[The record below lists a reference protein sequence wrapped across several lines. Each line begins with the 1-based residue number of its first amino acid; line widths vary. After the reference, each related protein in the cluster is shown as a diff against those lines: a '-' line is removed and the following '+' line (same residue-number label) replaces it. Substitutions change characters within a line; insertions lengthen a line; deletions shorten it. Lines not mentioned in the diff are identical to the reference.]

1 MRLKE
6 PHLPADSEIEID
18 IPIRFYCF
26 VIGPESYKNQL
37 HEIGRALGVLMADD
51 VFHEVAYEAK
61 ERVDIYV
68 IVKNR
73 QGHYR
78 FTTRVTTLGP

>member
-6 PHLPADSEIEID
+6 PLKPSDNEIEVD

-26 VIGPESYKNQL
+26 VLGPESYKNQL

-51 VFHEVAYEAK
+51 IFHEVAYEAK
-61 ERVDIYV
+61 ERVHINV
-68 IVKNR
+68 IQR
-73 QGHYR
+73 ID
-78 FTTRVTTLGP
+78 